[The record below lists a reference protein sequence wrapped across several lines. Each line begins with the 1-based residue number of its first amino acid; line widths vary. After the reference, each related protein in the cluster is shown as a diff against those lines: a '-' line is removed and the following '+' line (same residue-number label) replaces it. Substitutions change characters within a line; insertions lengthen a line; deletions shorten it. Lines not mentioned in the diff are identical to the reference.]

1 MNAKINTVKV
11 DIKPVTLNIRDLEV
25 NINTVNVPELEH
37 IKEIEIEQLKLDL
50 NPFNIDGLKVIKT
63 KD

>member
-1 MNAKINTVKV
+1 MNAKIKTVKV
-11 DIKPVTLNIRDLEV
+11 DIKPVTLTIRDMEV

-50 NPFNIDGLKVIKT
+50 HPFNIDGLKVIKPN
-63 KD
+63 D